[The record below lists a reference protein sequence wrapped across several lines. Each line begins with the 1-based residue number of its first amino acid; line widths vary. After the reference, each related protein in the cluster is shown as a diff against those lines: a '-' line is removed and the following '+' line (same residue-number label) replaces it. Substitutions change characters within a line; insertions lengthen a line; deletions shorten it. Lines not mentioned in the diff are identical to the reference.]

1 MIIFTHHTGEPHGIL
16 GAQAAATFFTRRLN
30 LPSIVV
36 GIQREFGVDALLRFV
51 EDYYRDHARVV
62 GFSHL
67 CGRKDLVALAEELK
81 QRDFRV
87 ILGGPQARVDYDGE
101 DGQDTFPHRFKGL
114 KHCVDLAI
122 QGPVDRLSEDQFQ
135 SGGCIEL
142 PWTKDVTVEVD
153 WSNLFVFSDSVK
165 QLDVR
170 LPQVLQAIGCQ
181 YANRQG
187 TVALPPPSALE
198 GRVEETSLVSR
209 GCVFCDVARDK
220 GFHGLVDDK
229 VLAAQLHSLP
239 NYDTERKVAFELI
252 DEYPIRTLTHLF
264 DLAEAE
270 AVHLTQVNLV
280 CRVDDINT
288 HSNELEEAL
297 KAAEAK
303 QIRIMFTSI
312 GFESFSEKILAYF
325 NKGVTVQDNLE
336 AVKLLRDLKYRH
348 KRTLLYRRDEGAF
361 HGFIHPTPWDNDES
375 MSQMEMNMYMH
386 GLFEDIIPEQSVPLI
401 IHHASCLGD
410 WIRSLEE
417 KTGVRFGRD
426 GNWIEW
432 WNQLES

>member
-36 GIQREFGVDALLRFV
+36 GIQREFDVDAILKFI
-51 EDYYRDHARVV
+51 EDYYRDHAKVV

-67 CGRKDLVALAEELK
+67 CGRKDLVTLAEELK
-81 QRDFRV
+81 QRGFRV
-87 ILGGPQARVDYDGE
+87 ILGGPQARVDYYGE

-135 SGGCIEL
+135 SGGCIDL

-153 WSNLFVFSDSVK
+153 WSNLFVFSDSAK

-187 TVALPPPSALE
+187 TVALPTPSALADRME
-198 GRVEETSLVSR
+198 DTYLVSR

-229 VLAAQLHSLP
+229 ILAAQLHSLP
-239 NYDTERKVAFELI
+239 NWDAEMKVAFELI

-264 DLAEAE
+264 ELAEAE
-270 AVHLTQVNLV
+270 DVHLTQVNLV

-288 HSNELEEAL
+288 HASELEEAL
-297 KAAEAK
+297 QAAEARK
-303 QIRIMFTSI
+303 IRIMFTSI
-312 GFESFSEKILAYF
+312 GFESFSERILAYF

-336 AVKLLRDLKYRH
+336 AVKLLRGLKHRH

-361 HGFIHPTPWDNDES
+361 HGFIHPTPWDDDES
-375 MSQMEMNMYMH
+375 MSEMEMNMYLH

-417 KTGVRFGRD
+417 KAGVRFGRD